1 MSHTSSYQGMTPHP
15 DGMTHERMP
24 MANIARVGRNVDLP
38 LPGIVKSA
46 KPTSYHIP
54 TLTHVSSGP
63 HGMPSYPSEL
73 HHEGGPAP
81 KTRMMPGMIA
91 VERRC

>member
-1 MSHTSSYQGMTPHP
+1 MTPHP

-24 MANIARVGRNVDLP
+24 MANIAKIGRNVDLP

-46 KPTSYHIP
+46 KPTGCCMP
-54 TLTHVSSGP
+54 TLSHVTSGP
-63 HGMPSYPSEL
+63 HAMPAYPSEL

-91 VERRC
+91 MERRH